1 MVTDE
6 REGFGVAMSRIVE
19 HPILGAPSKGS
30 RVVFTYDGV
39 EMEGY
44 EGESIAMALKAAG
57 VEVHRFTAKRH
68 EPRGIFC
75 AIGRCTDCVMVVDGK
90 PNVRTCM
97 TPLVAGMDVRTQ
109 DGVASLDLDDPR
121 AKALVAE
128 VAASPAA
135 VKEAE

>member
-1 MVTDE
+1 
-6 REGFGVAMSRIVE
+6 MSRIVE

-30 RVVFTYDGV
+30 RVVFTFDGV

-44 EGESIAMALKAAG
+44 EGEPIAVALKAAG

-97 TPLVAGMDVRTQ
+97 TPLAAGMDVRTQ
-109 DGVASLDLDDPR
+109 DGVAPLDLDDPR
-121 AKALVAE
+121 AKALAAE
-128 VAASPAA
+128 AAAGPAA

>member
-1 MVTDE
+1 
-6 REGFGVAMSRIVE
+6 MSRIVE

-30 RVVFTYDGV
+30 RVVLTYDGV

-44 EGESIAMALKAAG
+44 EGEPIAMALKAAG

-97 TPLVAGMDVRTQ
+97 TPLAAGMDVRTQ
-109 DGVASLDLDDPR
+109 DGVAPLDLDDPR
-121 AKALVAE
+121 AKALAAE
-128 VAASPAA
+128 AAAGPAA
-135 VKEAE
+135 VREAE